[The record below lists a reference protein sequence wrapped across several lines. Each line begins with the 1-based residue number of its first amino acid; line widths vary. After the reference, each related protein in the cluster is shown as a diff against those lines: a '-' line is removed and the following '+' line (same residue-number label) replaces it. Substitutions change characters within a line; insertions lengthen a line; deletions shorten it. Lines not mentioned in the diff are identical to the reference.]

1 MGKKKCPEC
10 PPPGAPA
17 WMNTFT
23 DMTTLL
29 LTFFVL
35 LLSMANFDP
44 VKLNS
49 IAESLQGSFGVLQ
62 TFPTIPIHPVVNIP
76 KKTGDEQ
83 KKKESLKD
91 AEKIKTVI
99 QNKKLD
105 DAVKVQITEKG
116 IAIMLRD
123 PVGFA
128 SGSADLKDQ
137 GKDILKDIGD
147 VIKNTPDL
155 KVRVEGH
162 TDDVPIHSNRYN
174 SNWELSSARSL
185 SVVQLLS
192 KQTGIQPQNMSA
204 VGYGEYRPL
213 VANNSPENRAKN
225 RRIQI
230 FVDYV
235 NDDKK

>member
-155 KVRVEGH
+155 KIRVEGH
-162 TDDVPIHSNRYN
+162 TDDVPIHSSRYN
-174 SNWELSSARSL
+174 SNWELSSSRSL

-213 VANNSPENRAKN
+213 VPNTSPENRAKN

>member
-1 MGKKKCPEC
+1 MAKKKKCPAC
-10 PPPGAPA
+10 PPGAPV
-17 WMNTFT
+17 W
-23 DMTTLL
+23 MTTFSDLNTLL
-29 LTFFVL
+29 MTFFVL
-35 LLSMANFDP
+35 LITMATFDP
-44 VKLNS
+44 VKYNLAAQS
-49 IAESLQGSFGVLQ
+49 MQSAFGILE
-62 TFPTIPIHPVVNIP
+62 TFPTVPIHPILDIP
-76 KKTGDEQ
+76 KRTGDEQ

-91 AEKIKTVI
+91 AEKIKQI
-99 QNKKLD
+99 MQNKNMD
-105 DAVKVQITEKG
+105 EAVKVEVTDKG

-128 SGSADLKDQ
+128 SGSSDLKEQ

-147 VIKNTPDL
+147 VIKSNPDL

-162 TDDVPIHSNRYN
+162 TDDVPIHSNRYR

-192 KQTGIQPQNMSA
+192 VQTGIKPENMSA

-213 VANNSPENRAKN
+213 VPNSSQDNRAKN

-230 FVDYV
+230 FVDYI
-235 NDDKK
+235 NTP